1 MVSVLGDDCDIV
13 FIFIVARSHAKF
25 VAARLVVVQRAHA
38 VLRATPPATGRR
50 SSTQSRD
57 SYFFLAA
64 AFFLVAGFF
73 LHLALGVLAQA
84 ARLAV
89 LAEAGAAAVLA
100 LAARLASNRSKC
112 GRGSMES
119 PRLTPSVPGLVKQM
133 SLGWLDITRFHG
145 TT

>member
-1 MVSVLGDDCDIV
+1 M
-13 FIFIVARSHAKF
+13 
-25 VAARLVVVQRAHA
+25 
-38 VLRATPPATGRR
+38 
-50 SSTQSRD
+50 
-57 SYFFLAA
+57 AA
-64 AFFLVAGFF
+64 AFLVAGFF